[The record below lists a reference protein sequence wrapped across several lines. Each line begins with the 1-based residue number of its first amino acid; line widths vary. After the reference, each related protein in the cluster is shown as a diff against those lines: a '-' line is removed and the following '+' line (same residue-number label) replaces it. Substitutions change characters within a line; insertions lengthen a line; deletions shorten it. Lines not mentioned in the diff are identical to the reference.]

1 MFESDSYSEIGSS
14 DVRRA
19 AMDLLA
25 RREHSVRELRDKLY
39 LRFQRKAQKETHKEA
54 HKEAHKEVHK
64 ETRKLANQASSDGP
78 NYTETTFP
86 EKTSPSIAELIATE
100 ISKLTVEGL
109 QSDARL
115 AEAYI
120 RSRSNQGHGP
130 LKISV
135 ELRNKEVSERII
147 SAALSESGID
157 WGLLIE
163 KVTIK
168 KYGEFSLNDPL
179 DMAFRAKRNRF
190 LIQRGFSYELI
201 ALLK

>member
-54 HKEAHKEVHK
+54 HKE
-64 ETRKLANQASSDGP
+64 TRKLAKQASFDGP

>member
-1 MFESDSYSEIGSS
+1 MFESDSYSEIDSS

-39 LRFQRKAQKETHKEA
+39 LRFQRKAHKEA
-54 HKEAHKEVHK
+54 
-64 ETRKLANQASSDGP
+64 RKLANQASSDDP
-78 NYTETTFP
+78 NFTETTFL
-86 EKTSPSIAELIATE
+86 ENTIPSITELIATE
-100 ISKLTVEGL
+100 INKLTVEGL

-130 LKISV
+130 LKISA
-135 ELRNKEVSERII
+135 ELRNKEVSGRII
-147 SAALSESGID
+147 SAEMNESGID

-168 KYGEFSLNDPL
+168 KYGEFSLNEPL
-179 DMAFRAKRNRF
+179 DMAFKAKRNRF